1 VCVLARKENKKK
13 KKKKK
18 NQGKQKTAP
27 CFYPPHPAL
36 KIFFFSRLV
45 KSKQKKIRFKKQNS
59 NNHAFFIWPSTLRV
73 LTQGLL
79 LLSLYF
85 NSP

>member
-1 VCVLARKENKKK
+1 L
-13 KKKKK
+13 
-18 NQGKQKTAP
+18 T
-27 CFYPPHPAL
+27 
-36 KIFFFSRLV
+36 IFFFSRLV